1 MLYLFHVKKIDC
13 VIKKPGAAFFLTMT
27 SSSLSEKPRL
37 LPFSLSISSGRV
49 LFRSPSSSFLLLWSC
64 GYRLVFSALKI
75 KRLLQR
81 LRHECCLRGLVNL
94 LLNLYLI
101 ILIVLIRELVFFF
114 LYCDFAYLS
123 ESSQNVLPVF
133 VYMKLSMLLCL
144 SRCHYLVT
152 TDIFL

>member
-1 MLYLFHVKKIDC
+1 MTNSSQQWCYPPFSKTLTTSFFAFSFLPSF
-13 VIKKPGAAFFLTMT
+13 AFF
-27 SSSLSEKPRL
+27 SEPIVFLSFIWFARVDTRL
-37 LPFSLSISSGRV
+37 VFQC
-49 LFRSPSSSFLLLWSC
+49 LLWSC
-64 GYRLVFSALKI
+64 WFAKI